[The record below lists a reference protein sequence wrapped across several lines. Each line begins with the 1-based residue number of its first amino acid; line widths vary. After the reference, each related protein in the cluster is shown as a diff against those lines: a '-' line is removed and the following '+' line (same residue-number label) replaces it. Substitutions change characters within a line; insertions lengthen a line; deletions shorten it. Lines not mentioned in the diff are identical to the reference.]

1 MKKEVHHGDMMS
13 VFTTVDHFLVC
24 TSAIIK
30 NGALVM
36 DNRMGKALADKHP
49 SLPGAIGKWII
60 ENHGEGGKVKAP
72 VYGVKADTKVGIFQN
87 KILTPEFCNLGA
99 VSFSAKQ
106 LAALALANPTK
117 TYALE
122 APNDSD
128 RYFLIENIMKML
140 PDNVQIWLPK

>member
-1 MKKEVHHGDMMS
+1 MKEILHGDMMS
-13 VFTTVDHFLVC
+13 VFGSVDHFLVC

-30 NGALVM
+30 KGVLVM
-36 DNRMGKALADKHP
+36 DNRLGKVLADKHP
-49 SLPGAIGKWII
+49 TLPAAIGKWIT
-60 ENHGEGGKVKAP
+60 ENHEGQAP

-87 KILTPEFCNLGA
+87 KILIPDFCNLGA
-99 VSFSAKQ
+99 VSFSTKK
-106 LAALALANPTK
+106 LAAIALANPTK

-140 PDNVQIWLPK
+140 PDNVQVWLPN